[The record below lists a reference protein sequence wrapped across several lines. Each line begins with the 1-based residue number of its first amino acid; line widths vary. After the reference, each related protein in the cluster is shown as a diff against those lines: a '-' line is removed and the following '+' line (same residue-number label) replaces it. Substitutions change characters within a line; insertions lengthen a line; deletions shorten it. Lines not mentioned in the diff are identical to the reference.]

1 MQSAERDL
9 IADLPKETVAFFAV
23 FSRFECALKR
33 SGYLQNKKGAE
44 AHWYKFAKELGEPF
58 LDEVRSRGD
67 ACELIRRPPKKQIN
81 KNGQLAWQTTTQIT
95 DVNGLFLAVRR
106 VRNNLF
112 HGGKYPQ
119 GQLDDTSRNEKLLLQ
134 AKSVLERA
142 LEKSPKVKR
151 FFDKDF

>member
-9 IADLPKETVAFFAV
+9 IANLPKETVAFFAV

-33 SGYLQNKKGAE
+33 SGYLQKKKGAD
-44 AHWYKFAKELGEPF
+44 AHWDKFAKGLGKPF

-67 ACELIRRPPKKQIN
+67 SCELIRRPPKRQIN
-81 KNGQLAWQTTTQIT
+81 NNGQLAWQTTTQIT

-142 LEKSPKVKR
+142 LEKSPEVKR

>member
-1 MQSAERDL
+1 MQNAERDL
-9 IADLPKETVAFFAV
+9 IANLPEATVAFFAV

-44 AHWYKFAKELGEPF
+44 ADWDKFAKGLGKQF
-58 LDEVRSRGD
+58 LDELRNSGD
-67 ACELIRRPPKKQIN
+67 ASELIDQPPKKQII
-81 KNGQLAWQTTTQIT
+81 KNRQLAWQNITQIT
-95 DVNGLFLAVRR
+95 NVTELFVAVRR

-142 LEKSPKVKR
+142 LEKSPKVKSC
-151 FFDKDF
+151 FNIDF